1 MTPYRLDREIFKM
14 QKAEDTEH
22 NYSYWKNQ
30 SLSERLR
37 AAFYLNSVAFNF
49 DINNP
54 PKMDK
59 NYFKMRSRK

>member
-1 MTPYRLDREIFKM
+1 MAPYRLDRNIFKM
-14 QKAEDTEH
+14 QKAEDSGH
-22 NYSYWKNQ
+22 NDSYWKNQ

-49 DINNP
+49 NINNP

-59 NYFKMRSRK
+59 NYFDVRRRN